1 MIFFFHAPFSE
12 VRFGASPTDV
22 YGKHLVLFV
31 RSSPYAPQQPAVC
44 TATSG
49 GKRCGSLCCSEELRL
64 GLRSQVQAC
73 VTLDRVSR
81 WSPHNVKRLY
91 LRSNK
96 IVFFLA
102 SFCGNVKPPL
112 FVFFLGFFWWPCG
125 TGGTLWDAEGLK
137 RGSGIYQFGQLGA
150 WGLATCSV
158 VWMACP
164 EAIKVGSVL
173 VQRHGNQS

>member
-31 RSSPYAPQQPAVC
+31 RSSPYAPQQPA
-44 TATSG
+44 TSG

-81 WSPHNVKRLY
+81 WSPQCETSLFEKQQNCF
-91 LRSNK
+91 
-96 IVFFLA
+96 FFLGI
-102 SFCGNVKPPL
+102 FLWPPL
-112 FVFFLGFFWWPCG
+112 FFWGFFWWPCG